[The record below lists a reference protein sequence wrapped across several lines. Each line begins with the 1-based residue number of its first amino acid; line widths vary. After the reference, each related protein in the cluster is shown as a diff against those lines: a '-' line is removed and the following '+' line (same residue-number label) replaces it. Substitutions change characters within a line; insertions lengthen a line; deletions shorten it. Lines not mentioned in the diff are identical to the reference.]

1 MSVMSLLTRLF
12 GSGRRRLLASAA
24 AVLLLAS
31 VGTLV
36 LGLSAQHHPPQPPA
50 SAALP
55 ASGVPDA
62 ASAAGSSPGTGGSP
76 STSKPAATP
85 SPTPTPTPSPSPS
98 TPAAPA
104 ATPTAISIPEIGVS
118 HSLIQL
124 GQNSDGTIQTPPLTA
139 PEVPGWYRYSPAPG
153 QVGPAVIVG
162 HIDGTTGA
170 EGVFYNLGALRPGE
184 TVDVTRSD
192 HTVAVFRIDG
202 VNKYA
207 KSSFPT
213 LTVYGNTTNPQ
224 LRLIT
229 CAGPFENQH
238 YLDDI
243 VVYATLTGTHPA

>member
-55 ASGVPDA
+55 ASSMSSAPTVPLPTTPPSTTSPSVTPTTSQKQA
-62 ASAAGSSPGTGGSP
+62 AS
-76 STSKPAATP
+76 
-85 SPTPTPTPSPSPS
+85 
-98 TPAAPA
+98 A
-104 ATPTAISIPEIGVS
+104 ATPTAISIPEIGVN
-118 HSLIQL
+118 HTLIQL
-124 GQNSDGTIQTPPLTA
+124 GQNSDGSIQTPPLTDPA
-139 PEVPGWYRYSPAPG
+139 VPGWYRYSPAPG

-192 HTVAVFRIDG
+192 NTVAVFRIDG
-202 VNKYA
+202 VDKYA

-238 YLDDI
+238 YQDDI

>member
-1 MSVMSLLTRLF
+1 MSWLTRLF

-24 AVLLLAS
+24 AVFLLAS
-31 VGTLV
+31 AGTLA
-36 LGLSAQHHPPQPPA
+36 LGISSQHHPPQPPA

-55 ASGVPDA
+55 ASGVPG
-62 ASAAGSSPGTGGSP
+62 AAGTTGTLSTTGTGTGTGS
-76 STSKPAATP
+76 SASKPAPAP
-85 SPTPTPTPSPSPS
+85 SPTTPQP
-98 TPAAPA
+98 PAAPVP
-104 ATPTAISIPEIGVS
+104 TPTAISIPEIEVS
-118 HSLIQL
+118 HTLMQL
-124 GQNSDGTIQTPPLTA
+124 GQNSDGSIATPPLTTPA
-139 PEVPGWYRYSPAPG
+139 IPGWYRYSPAPG

-170 EGVFYNLGALRPGE
+170 EGVFYNLGALRPGD

-192 HTVAVFRIDG
+192 NTVAVFRIDG
-202 VNKYA
+202 VEKYA

-238 YLDDI
+238 YQDDI
-243 VVYATLTGTHPA
+243 VVYATLTGIHPV

>member
-1 MSVMSLLTRLF
+1 MSWLTRLI
-12 GSGRRRLLASAA
+12 GSGRRRLPASAA

-36 LGLSAQHHPPQPPA
+36 VGLSAQHHPPQPPA

-55 ASGVPDA
+55 ASSVSTTPTVP
-62 ASAAGSSPGTGGSP
+62 P
-76 STSKPAATP
+76 STTP
-85 SPTPTPTPSPSPS
+85 PSVTPTTPQKPP
-98 TPAAPA
+98 APA
-104 ATPTAISIPEIGVS
+104 ATPTAISIPEIGVN
-118 HSLIQL
+118 HTLIQL
-124 GQNSDGTIQTPPLTA
+124 GQNSDGTIQTPPLTE
-139 PEVPGWYRYSPAPG
+139 PEVPGWYRYSPTPG